1 MINYDSFRPLPFY
14 FVNTRTPEDLTA
26 VEIDKSMKKVKE
38 SGFGGIIFFNTP
50 SEGFDKE
57 LYLSDF
63 FFEVTE
69 RFILSCKKYG
79 LEFWF
84 MDGYSCPPGN
94 VGDKIEKLAPQLKQQ
109 RLTRKDD
116 GSIEPVTV
124 SWGFPAFEEPESS
137 RLFIELVYEEYAKH
151 VGKYFG
157 NGINGILSDTDNR
170 RIDAFMLDQLHGEY
184 YFPWSSGFSAGFEK
198 KYGYKIEPY
207 LNDIMDLKGGQQGI
221 DYWNYASELYFQWHE
236 NNYQWCQSHNLK
248 YTWHTSDTGPFT
260 LPEVIRSS
268 IYTEG
273 NPFKNYVHADYPGV
287 DHEARV
293 LDGGTHFDQRLYR
306 SVSTFGGD
314 ESKIRSKNFS
324 KTKYDLRAKYVA
336 SAAKLLGKKKAMCE
350 LFAGTNLDVSTE
362 DLCRIAA
369 WQILQGINFLVPHA
383 VHHRFHKHS
392 KIHGAPPEQIVR
404 AGVPTV
410 RALNDFMGKYCCL
423 ISQGSWTPRVAVVD
437 PTDKILSGEITTAKE
452 IFELTDMLN
461 FANIDYIILPK
472 EDAQKYE
479 YVFDPVA
486 DGIPAELPAPDFTF
500 TGETLLGRINT
511 LDSGEKVLFVGNI
524 WSDETTA
531 GTLTFNGRSV
541 EIELAPGEIA
551 VINGPFEEFRAPV
564 VRQNVKSVA
573 LPECVK
579 FNADNHI
586 PFHWNASWTNAVDL
600 PDMRL
605 TIPCEIAEGAKFD
618 GELLTNGEII
628 TIFDDFYFAFT
639 VSGKAGKHTLYIP
652 AWDTDEEKS
661 IDWRPCVT
669 LANLSDFSM
678 PARLFGNFDLELT
691 TYNDFHHQVYAYY
704 NLQMYYPEKMDIV
717 LKPRTGNVAGS
728 PFFYGKITH
737 TMEVDGE
744 YQNAVIELPECI
756 GTVEVF
762 VDGES
767 VGEKYFRPYR
777 FNVGKLQGK
786 HLLEIVSDAP
796 LTGFFEEFRASY
808 GPQCDPVIFDA

>member
-287 DHEARV
+287 DHE
-293 LDGGTHFDQRLYR
+293 G
-306 SVSTFGGD
+306 FGW
-314 ESKIRSKNFS
+314 R
-324 KTKYDLRAKYVA
+324 
-336 SAAKLLGKKKAMCE
+336 
-350 LFAGTNLDVSTE
+350 
-362 DLCRIAA
+362 
-369 WQILQGINFLVPHA
+369 HA
-383 VHHRFHKHS
+383 
-392 KIHGAPPEQIVR
+392 
-404 AGVPTV
+404 
-410 RALNDFMGKYCCL
+410 L
-423 ISQGSWTPRVAVVD
+423 
-437 PTDKILSGEITTAKE
+437 
-452 IFELTDMLN
+452 
-461 FANIDYIILPK
+461 
-472 EDAQKYE
+472 
-479 YVFDPVA
+479 
-486 DGIPAELPAPDFTF
+486 
-500 TGETLLGRINT
+500 
-511 LDSGEKVLFVGNI
+511 
-524 WSDETTA
+524 
-531 GTLTFNGRSV
+531 
-541 EIELAPGEIA
+541 
-551 VINGPFEEFRAPV
+551 
-564 VRQNVKSVA
+564 
-573 LPECVK
+573 
-579 FNADNHI
+579 
-586 PFHWNASWTNAVDL
+586 
-600 PDMRL
+600 
-605 TIPCEIAEGAKFD
+605 
-618 GELLTNGEII
+618 
-628 TIFDDFYFAFT
+628 
-639 VSGKAGKHTLYIP
+639 
-652 AWDTDEEKS
+652 
-661 IDWRPCVT
+661 
-669 LANLSDFSM
+669 
-678 PARLFGNFDLELT
+678 
-691 TYNDFHHQVYAYY
+691 
-704 NLQMYYPEKMDIV
+704 
-717 LKPRTGNVAGS
+717 
-728 PFFYGKITH
+728 
-737 TMEVDGE
+737 
-744 YQNAVIELPECI
+744 
-756 GTVEVF
+756 
-762 VDGES
+762 
-767 VGEKYFRPYR
+767 
-777 FNVGKLQGK
+777 
-786 HLLEIVSDAP
+786 
-796 LTGFFEEFRASY
+796 
-808 GPQCDPVIFDA
+808 